1 MKKDL
6 TWIVY
11 VLDESGS
18 MSSIKNDTIGAFNQF
33 IDEQKKVAGLA
44 NCTLVKFNSSINK
57 IYENLSIDKTPNL
70 TTDDYKPSA
79 MTRLYDAVGQTIKE
93 TKNAIKALSEDEK
106 PEKVLFV
113 ILTDG
118 EENRSQT
125 FDRKTVFEKIEK
137 REKKGWK
144 FIYLGANQDAM
155 AEGGKIGISS
165 KGAATWTAN
174 SDGVKSA
181 FAAASSY
188 TTKYRSASS
197 IFDYAALDLN
207 QELQDANKK
216 DKDA

>member
-18 MSSIKNDTIGAFNQF
+18 MSSIKNDTIGAFNTF
-33 IDEQKKVAGLA
+33 IEEQKKVEGLA
-44 NCTLVKFNSSINK
+44 SCTLVKFNSSINK
-57 IYENLSIDKTPNL
+57 IYENISIEQTPNL
-70 TTDDYKPSA
+70 TTNDYIPSA

-93 TKNAIKALSEDEK
+93 TKDAVKALHEDEK

-118 EENRSQT
+118 EENNSRM
-125 FDRKTVFEKIEK
+125 FDQKTVFEKIAK

-155 AEGGKIGISS
+155 KEGGKMGISN
-165 KGAATWTAN
+165 KGTATWSAD
-174 SDGVKSA
+174 SEGVKMA
-181 FAAASSY
+181 FSAASSY
-188 TTKYRSASS
+188 AGKYRSATTVA
-197 IFDYAALDLN
+197 DYEALDLN
-207 QELQDANKK
+207 QELKDANK
-216 DKDA
+216 DK